1 MNNSDYKLHL
11 FTKFTD
17 LLPSMYKCDSGG
29 GTFPCVN
36 SKWNER
42 WFGVAIPML
51 IVLVLF
57 LVAFVVKVRNMICR
71 PPEPQGKMY

>member
-1 MNNSDYKLHL
+1 MTVTIPVSLGI
-11 FTKFTD
+11 
-17 LLPSMYKCDSGG
+17 LPSVYRCSSG
-29 GTFPCVN
+29 GTFPCVS

-57 LVAFVVKVRNMICR
+57 LIAFVVKVRNMICR
-71 PPEPQGKMY
+71 SAESQGNTAETAQ